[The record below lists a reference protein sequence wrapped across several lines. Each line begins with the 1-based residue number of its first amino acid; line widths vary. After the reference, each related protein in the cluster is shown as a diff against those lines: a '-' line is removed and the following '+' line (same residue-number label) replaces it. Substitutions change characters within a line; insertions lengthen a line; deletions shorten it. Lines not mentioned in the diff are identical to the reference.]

1 MGEACVALPRLLT
14 PLPARLAL
22 ELREVL
28 LLLVLLLL
36 LWLLLVLSQLFRAVS
51 PAAAGLPNLTGGGPG
66 RMIMSRKPLPPP
78 LLLSRVSRSASRA
91 LLKSSGG

>member
-1 MGEACVALPRLLT
+1 MGEAWEALPRLLT

-66 RMIMSRKPLPPP
+66 RMIMSRKPLP